1 MRQQLASLGWIVFY
15 FCRTGLAGPPLDPG
29 GERQVFIDGRF
40 LESSQRVTLQVH
52 APRKTGEISVG
63 QEHPW
68 ESRRVGPYGTVMKLD
83 GIYHMWYEALSN
95 FDRDEQGHQYLKA
108 ARNKSDWRRYLCY
121 ARSSDG
127 VHWEKPMLGVAEH
140 LGSRQNNIVA
150 GHGAGGINKQA
161 YGMVFL
167 DPTALPEQR
176 LRLFMKW
183 SEDSRPQIN
192 IYSSPDGIHFKPTY
206 QGVLTYRSEGHQLDT
221 QNIIFWDPRISRSEW

>member
-108 ARNKSDWRRYLCY
+108 ARKQERLAPLPLLRPLFRRGPLGKTDAGGGRAPGQPPEQHRRWTWGWRHQQTGLWHGFSGPHRLS
-121 ARSSDG
+121 RSSG
-127 VHWEKPMLGVAEH
+127 FAC
-140 LGSRQNNIVA
+140 S
-150 GHGAGGINKQA
+150 
-161 YGMVFL
+161 
-167 DPTALPEQR
+167 
-176 LRLFMKW
+176 
-183 SEDSRPQIN
+183 
-192 IYSSPDGIHFKPTY
+192 
-206 QGVLTYRSEGHQLDT
+206 
-221 QNIIFWDPRISRSEW
+221 